1 VKAGGRKSRLSF
13 LILNPWS
20 IAAEK
25 RSVTWPRFPASCD
38 AALPTARL
46 DIVDPKEVGY
56 TCFVPFTL
64 IELKQVID
72 SGDFDKF
79 IGEVEGQ
86 LLEVK
91 GRPYRFEVGSD
102 AKREFA
108 KDVAAFANA
117 RGGGILIG
125 MHTKTGPL
133 HTGEEIVEIRPIPGS
148 TFNPD
153 QYRKIL
159 AEWVYPK
166 PAGVEILLAPFGPD
180 AAKGVGVI
188 FIPPQDDRAKPF
200 LIKRVISEDK
210 KSSELMI
217 GFVERRVDGTEV
229 RTIAE
234 IHHTFRVGLSFE
246 REILGR
252 IANLESLVGQ
262 HFSAKIASESLE
274 QREESLTKR
283 IARLI
288 DEANK

>member
-1 VKAGGRKSRLSF
+1 LAR
-13 LILNPWS
+13 I
-20 IAAEK
+20 I
-25 RSVTWPRFPASCD
+25 WPD
-38 AALPTARL
+38 ATTQLAL
-46 DIVDPKEVGY
+46 VDPNGKSY

-64 IELKQVID
+64 TDLKQVID
-72 SGDFDKF
+72 SRDFNRF
-79 IGEVEGQ
+79 VGEVEGQ
-86 LLEVK
+86 LFDAK
-91 GRPYRFEVGSD
+91 GQPYCFESGAD

-133 HTGEEIVEIRPIPGS
+133 HNGEEIDRIRPIPGAD
-148 TFNPD
+148 FDPD

-159 AEWVYPK
+159 AEWLYPQ
-166 PAGVEILLAPFGPD
+166 PTDVEILLAPFGPD

-188 FIPPQDDRAKPF
+188 FIPAQDDRAKPF
-200 LIKRVISEDK
+200 LIKRMIGENNK
-210 KSSELMI
+210 TSELMI
-217 GFVERRVDGTEV
+217 GYVERRIDGTEV

-234 IHHTFRVGLSFE
+234 IHHALKIGLSFE

-252 IANLESLVGQ
+252 IANLESLVEQ
-262 HFSAKIASESLE
+262 HFSAEMAAESLQ
-274 QREESLTKR
+274 QREETLTKR